1 MTPDFYD
8 LLYNGYT
15 GEYQLMSSLYRN
27 GLDAVRPPADM
38 GIDVVSLNLKEQLEN
53 PRSAPETFFFQV
65 KTAVTS
71 IEQED
76 GHPGVLT
83 TVSFKLKAGEV
94 DLLCADA
101 SRALVCYVYNQQSDA
116 LTNAYESPFIC
127 FWIDGTRLAA
137 IREAALFQRPGDTKL
152 TLACQLRRPA
162 YEGGHW
168 YAVIVDERGQQVPEG
183 YLGTVDSQNENT
195 RASDGADHYSVRGYL
210 DYARKMR
217 AQAGQTTQAL
227 AAQPA
232 PKESLGPEE
241 AFKG

>member
-38 GIDVVSLNLKEQLEN
+38 GIDVVSLNLKDQLEN
-53 PRSAPETFFFQV
+53 PDHAPETFFFQV

-71 IEQED
+71 IEKSD
-76 GHPGVLT
+76 GHPGVLV
-83 TVSFKLKAGEV
+83 TVAFKLKPSEV

-101 SRALVCYVYNQQSDA
+101 SRALMCYVYNQQSDA

-127 FWIDGTRLAA
+127 FWIDGARLAA
-137 IREAALFQRPGDTKL
+137 IREAALFQRPGDSKL

-162 YEGGHW
+162 YEGGH
-168 YAVIVDERGQQVPEG
+168 
-183 YLGTVDSQNENT
+183 
-195 RASDGADHYSVRGYL
+195 
-210 DYARKMR
+210 
-217 AQAGQTTQAL
+217 
-227 AAQPA
+227 
-232 PKESLGPEE
+232 
-241 AFKG
+241 